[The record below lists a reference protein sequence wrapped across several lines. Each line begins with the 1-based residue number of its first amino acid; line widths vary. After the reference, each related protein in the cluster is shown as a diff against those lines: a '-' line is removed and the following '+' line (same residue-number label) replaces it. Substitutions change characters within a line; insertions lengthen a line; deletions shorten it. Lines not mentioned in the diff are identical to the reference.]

1 MENLDD
7 RLKWFKSIPMW
18 LRVVVVILVSALVVI
33 FSATSCGASRSTV
46 RVYNRAD
53 STTTTI
59 SVSNGDGGSTT
70 VNVEPKINVD
80 STKIFSSNG
89 N

>member
-1 MENLDD
+1 MIGKIL
-7 RLKWFKSIPMW
+7 S
-18 LRVVVVILVSALVVI
+18 VIAMIILFIVFMF
-33 FSATSCGASRSTV
+33 FSTSCGASRSTV

-70 VNVEPKINVD
+70 VNVEPKINID
-80 STKIFSSNG
+80 STKIL
-89 N
+89 

>member
-1 MENLDD
+1 ME
-7 RLKWFKSIPMW
+7 RLKSLIQWISNLPLVGKILSLVCIMIAMI
-18 LRVVVVILVSALVVI
+18 VIVFFCS
-33 FSATSCGASRSTV
+33 SCGASKSTV

-80 STKIFSSNG
+80 STKIL
-89 N
+89 

>member
-1 MENLDD
+1 MNES
-7 RLKWFKSIPMW
+7 LKKLLSW
-18 LRVVVVILVSALVVI
+18 VITKPVWVKVLSVI
-33 FSATSCGASRSTV
+33 VIMILTIMVLFSATSCGASKSTV

-80 STKIFSSNG
+80 STKIF
-89 N
+89 

>member
-1 MENLDD
+1 MENLSNFFQ
-7 RLKWFKSIPMW
+7 RISKLPLIGKI
-18 LRVVVVILVSALVVI
+18 LTVICIVIALIVVVFFTA
-33 FSATSCGASRSTV
+33 SCGASRSTV

-80 STKIFSSNG
+80 STKIL
-89 N
+89 